1 MCIGVEKPSA
11 LCRCASAL
19 CRCAPTFVN
28 TCIGHKDGVPIPLQ
42 TYSMRRDSAP
52 TPSAYEHRF
61 TAFSFI
67 RHSPVLHKYLQSTAY
82 LQAAN
87 EGQFSLKTD
96 SSRLGG
102 GRVGL

>member
-1 MCIGVEKPSA
+1 
-11 LCRCASAL
+11 
-19 CRCAPTFVN
+19 
-28 TCIGHKDGVPIPLQ
+28 
-42 TYSMRRDSAP
+42 MRQWQLL
-52 TPSAYEHRF
+52 F

-82 LQAAN
+82 LQAGN